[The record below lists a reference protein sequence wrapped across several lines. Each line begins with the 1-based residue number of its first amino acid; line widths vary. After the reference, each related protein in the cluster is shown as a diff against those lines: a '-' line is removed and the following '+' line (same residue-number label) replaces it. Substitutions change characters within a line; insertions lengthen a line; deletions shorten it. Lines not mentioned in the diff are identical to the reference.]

1 MPWHIFGK
9 KKGFR
14 ILSAEAFREPSLPAW
29 LFFRLATAAA
39 PATRGF
45 FLFFDHAV
53 AAAAI
58 GAFFGLASA
67 FFGCPAFFT
76 FEYCHG
82 VTSGVLSNGYI
93 GQAETFVLPDVLR

>member
-1 MPWHIFGK
+1 LADFWQ
-9 KKGFR
+9 KKGSR
-14 ILSAEAFREPSLPAW
+14 IIRGSLHGAHPYRAG
-29 LFFRLATAAA
+29 LFFCLATAAA

-58 GAFFGLASA
+58 GAFFGLASSL
-67 FFGCPAFFT
+67 FGCPAFFT

-82 VTSGVLSNGYI
+82 VTSGIVSNGYSV
-93 GQAETFVLPDVLR
+93 QAETVVLPDVLR